1 MSDLNRLAIVIPL
14 YKIDFFEE
22 TLNSICNQTDK
33 RFNLYIGNDAS
44 SSDFEEIIKSYKEKF
59 DFTYQFF
66 KNNLGGEGRL
76 VEQWE
81 RCIALSNNEEYIQ
94 ILGDDDFISSNFVET
109 FYQIL
114 DKKKTFDLLR
124 FKMLKVSSESEVL
137 QEFNQIK
144 NINSTQHLLNDL
156 NQVYWISISENI
168 FSRRVYNNIGIN
180 KYPLAWRSDA
190 MLVFE
195 FGLRNIEVTN
205 LAYVA
210 IRRSDVQLTMTSN
223 PIHLSYKRKAMG
235 RFYTDLL
242 ENYSDYFD
250 YNTQILFS
258 KNIIFYEEKLT
269 SKTKKILIKATSG
282 LNYLKLIMKK
292 YFTN

>member
-1 MSDLNRLAIVIPL
+1 MNDLNRLAIVIPL
-14 YKIDFFEE
+14 YKKDFFEE

-168 FSRRVYNNIGIN
+168 FSRRVYNNIGIK

-195 FGLRNIEVTN
+195 FGLHSIEVTN
-205 LAYVA
+205 ESYVA
-210 IRRSDVQLTMTSN
+210 IRRSNVQLTMDVT
-223 PIHLSYKRKAMG
+223 PKILELKRKAMSF
-235 RFYTDLL
+235 FYNDLL
-242 ENYSDYFD
+242 ENYE
-250 YNTQILFS
+250 IRFS
-258 KNIIFYEEKLT
+258 KEER
-269 SKTKKILIKATSG
+269 SEFSKKILYYTEKLGINQKKILKRNLGLYNLIKF
-282 LNYLKLIMKK
+282 YLHK
-292 YFTN
+292 

>member
-114 DKKKTFDLLR
+114 DKKKT
-124 FKMLKVSSESEVL
+124 
-137 QEFNQIK
+137 I
-144 NINSTQHLLNDL
+144 
-156 NQVYWISISENI
+156 
-168 FSRRVYNNIGIN
+168 
-180 KYPLAWRSDA
+180 
-190 MLVFE
+190 
-195 FGLRNIEVTN
+195 
-205 LAYVA
+205 
-210 IRRSDVQLTMTSN
+210 
-223 PIHLSYKRKAMG
+223 
-235 RFYTDLL
+235 
-242 ENYSDYFD
+242 
-250 YNTQILFS
+250 
-258 KNIIFYEEKLT
+258 
-269 SKTKKILIKATSG
+269 
-282 LNYLKLIMKK
+282 
-292 YFTN
+292 

>member
-1 MSDLNRLAIVIPL
+1 MNDLNRLAIVIPL
-14 YKIDFFEE
+14 YKKDFFEE

-114 DKKKTFDLLR
+114 DDKKTFDLLR

-137 QEFNQIK
+137 QEFNQIE

-168 FSRRVYNNIGIN
+168 FSRRVYNNIGIK

-195 FGLRNIEVTN
+195 FGLHSIEVTN
-205 LAYVA
+205 ESYVA
-210 IRRSDVQLTMTSN
+210 IRRSNVQLTMDVT
-223 PIHLSYKRKAMG
+223 PKILELKRKAMSF
-235 RFYTDLL
+235 FYNDLL
-242 ENYSDYFD
+242 ENYE
-250 YNTQILFS
+250 IRFS
-258 KNIIFYEEKLT
+258 KEER
-269 SKTKKILIKATSG
+269 SEFSKKILYYTEKLGINQKKILKRNLGLYNLIKF
-282 LNYLKLIMKK
+282 YLHK
-292 YFTN
+292 